1 MQAPAGHERG
11 KTTWQIEVTSEGIV
25 TIDGDEVSTEEQVI
39 TLTVVN
45 LFSEL
50 PIGIRKYTL
59 QDGNEVN
66 LSGATFSLQKKNS
79 SDRYQ
84 TIATEKQRI
93 QG

>member
-1 MQAPAGHERG
+1 LPQNVRLQKGETYTITEVQAPDGHERG

-39 TLTVVN
+39 TLSVVN

-66 LSGATFSLQKKNS
+66 LSG
-79 SDRYQ
+79 
-84 TIATEKQRI
+84 
-93 QG
+93 